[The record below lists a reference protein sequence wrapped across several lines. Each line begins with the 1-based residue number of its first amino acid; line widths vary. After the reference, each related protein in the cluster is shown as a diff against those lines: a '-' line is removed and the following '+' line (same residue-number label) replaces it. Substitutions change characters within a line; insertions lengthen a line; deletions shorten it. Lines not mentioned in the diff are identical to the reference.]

1 MFSNIRYVS
10 ITELGLSQIYLNKQ
24 KLLTIEK
31 WFDPNDLSNFKPL
44 TIHDFGNKK
53 LTLTDGHSRAFV
65 ANKHGVD
72 KIPVLYDTD
81 YIVTSET
88 GQMLYK
94 NDIIWCER
102 FDIKNI
108 CDLESRIIS
117 NEEYQDLWVDR
128 CNKAY
133 NLLTQTTEKQ
143 RLDFNLLHPDLFLY
157 GSSENLDILFFEDEK
172 GDSFEFQITNT

>member
-1 MFSNIRYVS
+1 
-10 ITELGLSQIYLNKQ
+10 
-24 KLLTIEK
+24 
-31 WFDPNDLSNFKPL
+31 
-44 TIHDFGNKK
+44 
-53 LTLTDGHSRAFV
+53 
-65 ANKHGVD
+65 
-72 KIPVLYDTD
+72 
-81 YIVTSET
+81 
-88 GQMLYK
+88 MLYK

-117 NEEYQDLWVDR
+117 NEEYQDLWVNR

-157 GSSENLDILFFEDEK
+157 GSSENLDILFFENEK
-172 GDSFEFQITNT
+172 GDLFEFQITNT